1 MADELKALTDRR
13 CEECDLYMFIKDR
26 TPSGGMT
33 LFECALGHFTI
44 VAASGQ
50 EYSKAKERSK

>member
-1 MADELKALTDRR
+1 MEAELKPLTDRR

-33 LFECALGHFTI
+33 LFECALGHFMI

-50 EYSKAKERSK
+50 EYSNAKERSQ